1 MTKEHFSKE
10 IIENRVSFETK
21 EFDVDN
27 AIKSLILIEL
37 PVSADVVI
45 AFKRDEEKKKLE
57 ITVLKSS

>member
-27 AIKSLILIEL
+27 SIKSLILIEL

-45 AFKRDEEKKKLE
+45 AFKRDEEKKKRE
-57 ITVLKSS
+57 TEMNNLK